1 MKINLEYIKGK
12 LDTAEEYALEHRAW
26 EREQISE
33 IKDLLRQQNGRVR
46 SLEVAMGWAKGLF
59 AMFSIL
65 VGWLFK
71 KGI

>member
-1 MKINLEYIKGK
+1 MKNSFDYIKGK
-12 LDTAEEYALEHRAW
+12 LDTAEEYAHEHRAW
-26 EREQISE
+26 EREQIAD
-33 IKDLLRQQNGRVR
+33 IKDLLKQQNGRVR

-71 KGI
+71 KGV